1 VIRLTRLLF
10 IVFSCYYSSKF
21 GVLSRV
27 CASKVSILHCRT
39 VKSIGCTPE
48 LRVDFC
54 RQSTQRS
61 SLQVLSEITFIF
73 HSCFFRGQ
81 PCLSFALCFRGQHF
95 ASSGMMIHWVHPMG
109 VAPSFEWIFENNPLE
124 GLHFVL
130 FSENHPF
137 LLSNALE
144 VSIMSS
150 TLCFRGQ
157 HTFLFLKPS
166 TRSAHFLL
174 GLAIYLICD

>member
-1 VIRLTRLLF
+1 M
-10 IVFSCYYSSKF
+10 
-21 GVLSRV
+21 GV
-27 CASKVSILHCRT
+27 A
-39 VKSIGCTPE
+39 PE

-54 RQSTQRS
+54 RQSTRRS

-81 PCLSFALCFRGQHF
+81 PCLNFALCFRGQHF
-95 ASSGMMIHWVHPMG
+95 ASSGMMIHWVHRRCTQWVYPS
-109 VAPSFEWIFENNPLE
+109 SFEWIFENNPLE

-157 HTFLFLKPS
+157 HTFFLKPS
-166 TRSAHFLL
+166 TRSTHILL